1 MIKWMG
7 SMEEKKVEKYLV
19 EMLGI
24 TKVFPGVRALDNV
37 DFSLKYGEIHAL
49 LGGNGAGKS
58 TLIKVLT
65 GVEKPDAGHIYLK
78 GNEVTIRSP
87 RHAQEMG
94 ISTVYQEVNLCPN
107 LSVAENI
114 LIGRQPM
121 KRGSIDWKEMNS
133 QAAGILERILGI
145 DIDVTL
151 LLGSYSVAI
160 QQMVAIARALEIESA
175 RVLILDEPTSSLT
188 TNETQQLFTV
198 MRKLKSENV
207 GIIFITHFLDQV
219 YEVAD
224 RITVIRNGKL
234 ICSSDTKSLS
244 KMELIVKM
252 IGRTITD
259 LDDMVKIKDKTATKI
274 GKDDILKA
282 SDFGR
287 TDWIEPMDLELH
299 SREVLGLAGL
309 VGSGRTETALLL
321 FGLDSPDSGT
331 LEVGGKK
338 IKKFS
343 PNNSIH
349 QGIALSP
356 EDRKAAG
363 IMDDL
368 TVRENII
375 LALQAGQGWL
385 KHLNIKKQSEIAN
398 KFIKLL
404 DISTPTAEQLV
415 KNLSGG
421 NQQKVILA
429 RWLAINPRVLILDE
443 PTRGID
449 VGTKAE
455 IQKLVLSLADEGKAI
470 VFISSELEEVMR
482 CSHRISVLS
491 DKKKI
496 AEFSG
501 QVDEKTLLETMAGG
515 SA

>member
-1 MIKWMG
+1 MK
-7 SMEEKKVEKYLV
+7 EKKAESLLI
-19 EMLGI
+19 EMRGI
-24 TKVFPGVRALDNV
+24 TKVFPGVKALDNV
-37 DFSLKYGEIHAL
+37 DFNLRYGEIHAL

-65 GVEKPDAGHIYLK
+65 GVEKPDSGKIFLMGH
-78 GNEVTIRSP
+78 EVTIRSP
-87 RHAQEMG
+87 RHAQELG

-121 KRGSIDWKEMNS
+121 IRGCIDWKEMNS
-133 QAAGILERILGI
+133 QAAGILKRILGI
-145 DIDVTL
+145 DIDVTQ

-175 RVLILDEPTSSLT
+175 KVLILDEPTSSLT
-188 TNETQQLFTV
+188 TNETEQLFSV

-219 YEVAD
+219 YEVSD

-234 ICSSDTKSLS
+234 ISCDDTASLS
-244 KMELIVKM
+244 KMDLIIKM
-252 IGRTITD
+252 IGRTIAD
-259 LDDMVKIKDKTATKI
+259 LDEMVKIKNKTTRNV
-274 GKDDILKA
+274 GKENVLKA
-282 SDFGR
+282 TDFGR
-287 TDWIEPMDLELH
+287 MDWVEPMDLNLH
-299 SREVLGLAGL
+299 DREVLGLAGL

-321 FGLDSPDSGT
+321 FGVDSPDSGS
-331 LEVGGKK
+331 LEVGNRK
-338 IKKFS
+338 IRKYS

-363 IMDDL
+363 IIDDL

-375 LALQAGQGWL
+375 LALQAGRGWF
-385 KHLNIKKQSEIAN
+385 KHLNSKNQTQIAD

-415 KNLSGG
+415 RNLSGG

-455 IQKLVLSLADEGKAI
+455 IQKLVLTLAEEGKSVI
-470 VFISSELEEVMR
+470 FISSELEEVMR

-501 QVDEKTLLETMAGG
+501 QVDEHVLLETMAGSG
-515 SA
+515 

>member
-1 MIKWMG
+1 
-7 SMEEKKVEKYLV
+7 
-19 EMLGI
+19 
-24 TKVFPGVRALDNV
+24 
-37 DFSLKYGEIHAL
+37 
-49 LGGNGAGKS
+49 
-58 TLIKVLT
+58 
-65 GVEKPDAGHIYLK
+65 
-78 GNEVTIRSP
+78 
-87 RHAQEMG
+87 
-94 ISTVYQEVNLCPN
+94 
-107 LSVAENI
+107 
-114 LIGRQPM
+114 
-121 KRGSIDWKEMNS
+121 
-133 QAAGILERILGI
+133 
-145 DIDVTL
+145 
-151 LLGSYSVAI
+151 
-160 QQMVAIARALEIESA
+160 
-175 RVLILDEPTSSLT
+175 
-188 TNETQQLFTV
+188 
-198 MRKLKSENV
+198 MRKLKKDNV

-219 YEVAD
+219 YEISD

-234 ICSSDTKSLS
+234 ICSSDTSSLS
-244 KMELIVKM
+244 KMDLIVKM

-259 LDDMVKIKDKTATKI
+259 LDDMVKIKDKTARKI
-274 GKDDILKA
+274 GKDDILRA
-282 SDFGR
+282 RDFGR
-287 TDWIEPMDLELH
+287 MNWIEPMDIELH
-299 SREVLGLAGL
+299 SREILGLAGL

-321 FGLDSPDSGT
+321 FGLESPDSGT
-331 LEVGGKK
+331 LEIADKK
-338 IKKFS
+338 VRKPS

-363 IMDDL
+363 IIDDL

-375 LALQAGQGWL
+375 LALQAGQGWF
-385 KHLNIKKQSEIAN
+385 KHLNVKKQAEIAS

-482 CSHRISVLS
+482 CSHRITVLS

-501 QVDEKTLLETMAGG
+501 HVDEKTLLETMAGSG
-515 SA
+515 A